1 MHIQNVLYVRP
12 RVRAHRVIAQTVLRR
27 AAAVHGLV
35 ARAGVQIAPA
45 ATALVPT
52 LPQLLDKNR
61 RGIGNAESKF
71 SASKMR

>member
-35 ARAGVQIAPA
+35 ARAGVQIAPDRRHSVCA
-45 ATALVPT
+45 H
-52 LPQLLDKNR
+52 LPSVAGQGQQAWHR
-61 RGIGNAESKF
+61 
-71 SASKMR
+71 